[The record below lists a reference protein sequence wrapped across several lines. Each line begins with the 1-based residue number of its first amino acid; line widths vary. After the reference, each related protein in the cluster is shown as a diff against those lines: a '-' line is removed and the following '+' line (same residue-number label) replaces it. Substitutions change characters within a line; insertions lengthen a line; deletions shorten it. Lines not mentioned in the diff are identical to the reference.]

1 MITDL
6 PTGLKKD
13 TALTED
19 KVVTIKYADG
29 TDVPAGANVALN
41 GNACAGLTPTSPT
54 DVAGKATVAKKD
66 ATPTAAG
73 KCTVKVDDTHG
84 KYAFADFTVAQLAG
98 TENLRVAC
106 TWPTSQK

>member
-29 TDVPAGANVALN
+29 TDVPAGAKVALN
-41 GNACAGLTPTSPT
+41 GNACAGLTATTPTAA
-54 DVAGKATVAKKD
+54 AGKAIVASSGQ
-66 ATPTAAG
+66 TPTAAG
-73 KCTVKVDDTHG
+73 KCTVTVDDNHG
-84 KYAFADFTVAQLAG
+84 KYASADITVAQ
-98 TENLRVAC
+98 
-106 TWPTSQK
+106 